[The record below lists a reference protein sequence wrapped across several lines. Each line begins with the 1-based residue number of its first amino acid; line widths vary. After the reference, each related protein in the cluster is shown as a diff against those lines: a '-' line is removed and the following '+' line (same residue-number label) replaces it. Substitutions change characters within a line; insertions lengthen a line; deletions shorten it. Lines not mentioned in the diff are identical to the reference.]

1 MRRNREAGQTLIFV
15 ALGMVM
21 LGAILG
27 LAIDLGYMRYVKR
40 RLQTAADSAA
50 IAGAAETHYPNS
62 DVPTAAKADAAKN
75 GFTDGINGV
84 TITVN
89 TPPVAGPNQGKQ
101 DYVEVLI
108 SRIQPTFFIRIVPGS
123 HTNSTVKARAVAYLG
138 SAKGCIFS
146 LRGDITVHNNADV
159 NAQLCAIIDNGNLT
173 VHGGARVAA
182 SAIGVG
188 GAVNNSGSITP
199 TPQAGMIPASDP
211 LANLPTQNP
220 SGCDL
225 TNLIINSG
233 IRILNQGVFC
243 GGITISGS
251 AAVTFNPGLYVI
263 KPIGGLP
270 AGLVINSSGTVSGDG
285 VTFYNGAASG
295 PLSISSTG
303 TVSLTA
309 PTTGPYAGI
318 LMFQDPSNTSSATVG
333 GGSNSTFVGALYFP
347 NAPLS
352 INNIG
357 LGGACTIV
365 VASSVDIR
373 GNTNRFNANLSL
385 SLGGCSPIKDAVL
398 TE

>member
-27 LAIDLGYMRYVKR
+27 LAVDLGYMRYVKR

-50 IAGAAETHYPNS
+50 IAGAAETNYG
-62 DVPTAAKADAAKN
+62 DVTSAAKADAATN
-75 GFTDGINGV
+75 GFTDGTNGV
-84 TITVN
+84 TVTVN

-101 DYVEVLI
+101 GYVEVLI

-138 SAKGCIFS
+138 NSKGCIFS
-146 LRGDITVHNNADV
+146 LHGDITVHHDAEVD
-159 NAQLCAIIDNGNLT
+159 AQLCAILDNGNLT
-173 VHGGARVAA
+173 LRSGARVTA

-188 GAVNNSGSITP
+188 GSVSNSGSVLTP
-199 TPQAGMIPASDP
+199 TPQTGMIPASDP
-211 LANLPTQNP
+211 LGYLSTQNP
-220 SGCDL
+220 GGCDV

-309 PTTGPYAGI
+309 PTSGPYAGI

-373 GNTNRFNANLSL
+373 GNTNRFSANLSL